1 MRRNERKMEAKTYT
15 IVKDGSAWCCYTN
28 GFVNLQESDNY
39 AFGESPEEALTKM
52 LILES
57 EQ

>member
-1 MRRNERKMEAKTYT
+1 MDGKEYT
-15 IVKDGSAWCCYTN
+15 IVKDGNTWFCYTN
-28 GFVNLQESDNY
+28 GFVSLQESDNY
-39 AFGESPEEALTKM
+39 AHGDSPEEALTKM